1 MSPVSESIISIEA
14 SAVHPGKADGPVL
27 ILDEPLSIWG
37 GLDLQTGIICDA
49 GHPQCGLLVTGQV
62 LVMESG
68 RGSSSSAS
76 SLAEAIRLGTAPAA
90 IVLARK
96 DPILAIGALAAAEL
110 YGHSMPIVVVKNTD
124 WPALQKASHLTFD
137 GAHLRANINSVA

>member
-1 MSPVSESIISIEA
+1 MSPGSEPTIRFEA
-14 SAVHPGKADGPVL
+14 TAVHTGKADGPTL

-76 SLAEAIRLGTAPAA
+76 SLAEAIRLGTAPAG

-110 YGHSMPIVVVKNTD
+110 YGHRLPIVVVKNAD
-124 WPALQKASHLTFD
+124 WPALLKASHLNID
-137 GAHLRANINSVA
+137 GARLLANNQ